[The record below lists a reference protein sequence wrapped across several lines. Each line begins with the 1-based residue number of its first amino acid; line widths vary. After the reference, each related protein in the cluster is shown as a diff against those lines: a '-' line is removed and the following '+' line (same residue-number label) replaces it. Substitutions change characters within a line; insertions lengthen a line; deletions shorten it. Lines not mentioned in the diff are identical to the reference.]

1 VTEMAPALVE
11 RRPEHAR
18 TRWLPVCGYAD
29 LAPERGACALVAGQQ
44 VALFR
49 TYDDRLY
56 ALANRDPFSGAYVL
70 SRGIVG
76 TRDGRPTVASPMYKQ
91 VFDLATG
98 HCLDDPAVRV
108 PTFAVRRNGP
118 LVEVAR
124 PGPPSAEEG
133 P

>member
-1 VTEMAPALVE
+1 VTEVVTPALSV
-11 RRPEHAR
+11 RLPDHTGA
-18 TRWLPVCGYAD
+18 RWLAVCGYTD
-29 LAPERGACALVAGQQ
+29 LAPERGACALVAGHQ

-49 TYDDRLY
+49 TYDGRLY

-76 TRDGRPTVASPMYKQ
+76 SRQGRPTVASPMYKQ

-124 PGPPSAEEG
+124 R
-133 P
+133 